1 MFRDRAL
8 HRLAQASDASQCG
21 GSFPG
26 IGKNRVVSI
35 VPVLSWLAAFAG
47 AVIALARGPRPL
59 ARAFVLDR
67 LLRYVFIFLV
77 GLMGLWAALG
87 HIVFPARVAQAI
99 GWPTSPFQFEVGVA
113 KSGDRLGWVIRG
125 VPLVRSAA
133 RDQFGAGVFLIGA
146 GVGHLRDIVTAGNF
160 APGNAGPILFTDLL
174 TPTAVFLL
182 LWLARSRGEERQTAQ
197 RRTPAR
203 RQG

>member
-67 LLRYVFIFLV
+67 LLRYVFIFPV
-77 GLMGLWAALG
+77 GWGCG
-87 HIVFPARVAQAI
+87 Q
-99 GWPTSPFQFEVGVA
+99 
-113 KSGDRLGWVIRG
+113 
-125 VPLVRSAA
+125 RSATLSSRQEWLRRSGGRRAPSNSRSGSPNLGIGLAGLYAAFRSFEA
-133 RDQFGAGVFLIGA
+133 RLATNLVLACLLIGA

-197 RRTPAR
+197 RRTPAH